1 MVVRACEG
9 LRDAAVIA
17 YHSLEDAIV
26 KDFATRT
33 SGHAFDPVTHG
44 TRAPPGPPA
53 DPGATD
59 RGRSKGAIFALGGT
73 EARPSSVQRGARP
86 FVSASPTTGSAALSP
101 SSALVRPTFRTV
113 TRHCLT
119 PTRAETEL
127 NVRARSARMRVLE
140 RTDALLD

>member
-9 LRDAAVIA
+9 LRDATVIA

-44 TRAPPGPPA
+44 TRAPQAHPPTPERLTAGGRKARFGP
-53 DPGATD
+53 
-59 RGRSKGAIFALGGT
+59 RRT

-140 RTDALLD
+140 RTDAP